1 MRAPRG
7 SSATSSVNLTR
18 PAMTFTGHRRI
29 KSSSAASS
37 PSPTLG
43 SPVRSPDHASFYN
56 RFLFLA
62 LISSSFRLGGASP
75 DSPGRFPSRHR
86 FGECEGEQRRR
97 TPLER
102 PGPRQGGCP
111 LRSSRGRRQSHRRHL
126 HHVRGG
132 LSVVGA
138 DLPRAGAAARCFRG
152 ARQ

>member
-37 PSPTLG
+37 PSPTPG

-62 LISSSFRLGGASP
+62 LISSSFRPGGASP

-86 FGECEGEQRRR
+86 FSECEGEHHRR
-97 TPLER
+97 TPLEH
-102 PGPRQGGCP
+102 PGPRQGGR
-111 LRSSRGRRQSHRRHL
+111 RSWSPCGHCQGHRRVL
-126 HHVRGG
+126 HHVRCR
-132 LSVVGA
+132 LPPVGA
-138 DLPRAGAAARCFRG
+138 DLP
-152 ARQ
+152 